1 MGEKQRILQQLAQA
15 VVEMDEE
22 AAATV
27 AEQAFRA
34 GIDPYEA
41 ITDGLTMGMGIVN
54 EKFENEEYFVPEIL
68 LCADAMYAGLEVLRP
83 HLKTEDA
90 SHHAARVVI
99 GVVAGDTHDIGKNLV
114 RMMLETASFDVYDLG
129 RNVPLQDF
137 VDKALEIDARMICLS
152 TLMTTTMDGMKQVVD
167 ILEEKGIRDRFVVMV
182 GGGPISQAFA
192 DSIGADGYAANA
204 AAAVRK
210 ANELIENR
218 VSA

>member
-1 MGEKQRILQQLAQA
+1 MGEKQEILQQLAQA

-22 AAATV
+22 AAVTV
-27 AEQAFRA
+27 AEQSFRV

-41 ITDGLTMGMGIVN
+41 ITDGLSMGMGIVN

-83 HLKTEDA
+83 HLKIEAA
-90 SHHAARVVI
+90 SHHARVVI
-99 GVVAGDTHDIGKNLV
+99 GVVEGDTHDIGKNLV
-114 RMMLETASFDVYDLG
+114 KMMLETAALEVYDLG
-129 RNVPLQDF
+129 RNVPLHDF
-137 VDKALEIDARMICLS
+137 VDKALEIDAQMICLS
-152 TLMTTTMDGMKQVVD
+152 TLMTTTMDGMKKVVD

-182 GGGPISQAFA
+182 GGGPISQTFA

-210 ANELIENR
+210 ANELLENM
-218 VSA
+218 VTA

>member
-1 MGEKQRILQQLAQA
+1 MGEKQEILQQLAQA

-22 AAATV
+22 AAATL
-27 AEQAFRA
+27 AEHAFRA

-41 ITDGLTMGMGIVN
+41 ITDGLTMGMAIVN

-83 HLKTEDA
+83 RLKTETA
-90 SHHAARVVI
+90 SHRARVVI

-114 RMMLETASFDVYDLG
+114 KMMLETAAFKVYDLG
-129 RNVPLQDF
+129 RNVPLNDF
-137 VDKALEIDARMICLS
+137 VDKALEIDARLICLS
-152 TLMTTTMDGMKQVVD
+152 TLMTTTMDGMKKVID

-182 GGGPISQAFA
+182 GGGPISQSFA

-218 VSA
+218 VTV